1 MLSRL
6 WCDVHGQWVGGQLFW
21 VSTVLHAR
29 GIRAIRATA
38 KSKATSWAPTHED
51 EAQVERCKRH
61 DSDSDWFEH
70 ILDILGRYTLF
81 SRIFMYLWTSFAIE
95 ARASSRHPPNHLQ
108 QWKDMKR
115 YDKKIKEVEI
125 CAFWS
130 PRRNCS
136 SAECLVKRS
145 PRCMPILIWLERQD
159 VIRHL
164 MAYYHLLLGS
174 ALNIPTFSRCSVNV
188 GSGTES
194 WGVQDVKGFIDKMR
208 FNKVWFMCIWTLPDM

>member
-70 ILDILGRYTLF
+70 ILDGILYFHVSSCICELVLPLKHAQAADIHHHSPIIF
-81 SRIFMYLWTSFAIE
+81 SKF
-95 ARASSRHPPNHLQ
+95 Q
-108 QWKDMKR
+108 QWKDMER
-115 YDKKIKEVEI
+115 YEKIWKED
-125 CAFWS
+125 
-130 PRRNCS
+130 
-136 SAECLVKRS
+136 KRS
-145 PRCMPILIWLERQD
+145 GNLRGLITSQELQLSGMPGQAVSEVHADSDLIWATGCD
-159 VIRHL
+159 
-164 MAYYHLLLGS
+164 
-174 ALNIPTFSRCSVNV
+174 
-188 GSGTES
+188 
-194 WGVQDVKGFIDKMR
+194 
-208 FNKVWFMCIWTLPDM
+208 

>member
-70 ILDILGRYTLF
+70 ILDSILYFYVSSCICELVLPLKHAQAADIHHHSPIIF
-81 SRIFMYLWTSFAIE
+81 SKF
-95 ARASSRHPPNHLQ
+95 Q

-115 YDKKIKEVEI
+115 YEKKIKEVEI

-145 PRCMPILIWLERQD
+145 PRCMPILIWFERQD
-159 VIRHL
+159 VIRQ
-164 MAYYHLLLGS
+164 Y
-174 ALNIPTFSRCSVNV
+174 
-188 GSGTES
+188 
-194 WGVQDVKGFIDKMR
+194 
-208 FNKVWFMCIWTLPDM
+208 